1 MQSSFYRI
9 LSVAITLLLVAALGA
24 LLILTLRSQ
33 PATVIVPLPT
43 PTATATTMPTATPTP
58 APALVAEIVVD
69 AAGYKFQPLAGF
81 AVSIQESVAKLTG
94 TAPDL
99 PVAPS
104 IVMDA
109 GPNAAF
115 GMRAGQTLEDVLAQ
129 YADVLV
135 RQGDVAV
142 GPATA
147 QRVAGQEAIGAP
159 LTGEEAGQPIAG
171 RIVVAQPDENHLFV
185 TVATAPVER
194 WEAATSAELD
204 AVLASVQFFAPDATP
219 TALAEVAP
227 PATATITATAPAA
240 TATSLP
246 TVRATATITGV
257 TILSPTATAPAITT
271 TLPVT
276 PLITLPTPL
285 PAISPVAP
293 QPEAAALEWQAV
305 SDSNFMNDLVISGNT
320 VWIASDGGA
329 LAWTRGST
337 TPVKFTSVDG
347 LAGTRLTAVAD
358 CALPEFGVVFGS
370 DSGLQVVDPRAGG
383 WQLRDSANSELSY
396 DDVSAL
402 ACDAEAGYLVVGYAR
417 HGIDIYD
424 AAEDE
429 WRHLDRSSGLA
440 SNNVTALA
448 VVGDL
453 DEIWVVSNDGVTVA
467 AGPDSTFYDATNSQL
482 ESNRI
487 GSIAVDADG
496 AVWLGG
502 DGALYRVEGET
513 WTVFSAE
520 EVGDAGF
527 PLRLIAGLTPADNGT
542 LWLGDIDGAVCRFDP
557 AESRC
562 VAAFTG
568 AQGMAAGP
576 LTRLALDAAGRVYY
590 TTAGDGY
597 SVLDGDAWRRF
608 ARAGEAVRGNAI
620 GAATVDGDGALWLA
634 TDAGIQRV
642 EGADRPPTLAPA
654 GDIDPAAVRVLLAD
668 STGLIWAG
676 GDGAASFDGETWTV
690 YTTTAGLAGE
700 TVQAI
705 AEDSRGRIWLG
716 TDRGISIWNGAT
728 FFNLTEETG
737 LPSAD
742 IRSLLAEGDAMWI
755 GSDGGGLYRFER
767 NQLQVLT
774 SDNVDLPSD
783 TVTALAPADDGSLLV
798 GTDSGLAEL
807 RDGSSAPIPAAG
819 EGAISHILA
828 LPGSLW
834 VATADDGLYFD
845 AGDGWQH
852 ATAATVL
859 PADQVTALVA
869 ADESIWVGGRTGGLV
884 LTDIPQGE

>member
-9 LSVAITLLLVAALGA
+9 LSVAITLLLMAALAA
-24 LLILTLRSQ
+24 LMVLTLRSQ
-33 PATVIVPLPT
+33 PAIVIVPVPT
-43 PTATATTMPTATPTP
+43 PTATATSVPTAPPTP
-58 APALVAEIVVD
+58 APTLVAEILVD

-81 AVSIQESVAKLTG
+81 AVSIQESAAKLTG
-94 TAPDL
+94 TALDL
-99 PVAPS
+99 PIVPS
-104 IVMDA
+104 IVMNA

-115 GMRAGQTLEDVLAQ
+115 GMRAGQTLEDVLAE
-129 YADVLV
+129 YADVLA
-135 RQGDVAV
+135 RQGEVEV
-142 GPATA
+142 GPAETA
-147 QRVAGQEAIGAP
+147 RVAGQEAIGAP
-159 LTGEEAGQPIAG
+159 LTGEETGQPIAG
-171 RIVVAQPDENHLFV
+171 RIVVAQPDENRLFV
-185 TVATAPVER
+185 TVATAPVEL
-194 WEAATSAELD
+194 WDAATSAELD
-204 AVLASVQFFAPDATP
+204 TLLSSVRFFAAETTAANDAPTATPAVTMTVPATDATP
-219 TALAEVAP
+219 P
-227 PATATITATAPAA
+227 
-240 TATSLP
+240 P
-246 TVRATATITGV
+246 TVRATAPITDV
-257 TILSPTATAPAITT
+257 TILSPTATAATITT
-271 TLPVT
+271 TLTVT
-276 PLITLPTPL
+276 PLITLPAPPPPVT
-285 PAISPVAP
+285 PVAA

-305 SDSNFMNDLVISGNT
+305 SDSNFMNDLVVSDNT

-337 TPVKFTSVDG
+337 SPVKFTSVDG

-402 ACDAEAGYLVVGYAR
+402 ACDAEAGYLVVGYTR

-513 WTVFSAE
+513 WRVFNAE
-520 EVGDAGF
+520 QVGDAGF
-527 PLRLIAGLTPADNGT
+527 PLRLITGLAPADDGT
-542 LWLGDIDGAVCRFDP
+542 LWMGDIDGAVCRFDP

-562 VAAFTG
+562 VTAFNG

-576 LTRLALDAAGRVYY
+576 LTHLALDAAGRVYY

-608 ARAGEAVRGNAI
+608 ARAGDAVRGNAI

-642 EGADRPPTLAPA
+642 EGSDRLPTLAPA
-654 GDIDPAAVRVLLAD
+654 GDIDPAAVRVLFAD

-676 GDGAASFDGETWTV
+676 GDGAASFDGEVWTV

-716 TDRGISIWNGAT
+716 TDGGISIWNGAT
-728 FFNLTEETG
+728 FFNLTEDTG

-774 SDNVDLPSD
+774 SDNVNLPSD
-783 TVTALAPADDGSLLV
+783 TVTALAPAGDGSLLV

-807 RDGSSAPIPAAG
+807 RDGNAAPVPAAG

-834 VATADDGLYFD
+834 VATAGDGLYFD
-845 AGDGWQH
+845 TGDGWQH
-852 ATAATVL
+852 ATAMTVL
-859 PADQVTALVA
+859 PADEVTALIA
-869 ADESIWVGGRTGGLV
+869 TDEDIWVGGRTGGLI
-884 LTDIPQGE
+884 LTDIP

>member
-1 MQSSFYRI
+1 VQSSFYRI
-9 LSVAITLLLVAALGA
+9 LSVAITLLLVAALAA
-24 LLILTLRSQ
+24 LLVLTLRSQ
-33 PATVIVPLPT
+33 PATVMVPVPT
-43 PTATATTMPTATPTP
+43 PTATTTTVPTATPTP
-58 APALVAEIVVD
+58 APTLVAEIVVD

-81 AVSIQESVAKLTG
+81 AVSIQESAAKLTG

-104 IVMDA
+104 IVMNA
-109 GPNAAF
+109 GPNADF
-115 GMRAGQTLEDVLAQ
+115 GMRAGQTLEDVLAE
-129 YADVLV
+129 YADVLA
-135 RQGDVAV
+135 RQGEVEV
-142 GPATA
+142 GPAEVE
-147 QRVAGQEAIGAP
+147 RVAGQEAVAAP
-159 LTGEEAGQPIAG
+159 LTGEEAGQSIAG
-171 RIVVAQPDENHLFV
+171 RIVVAQPDENRLFV
-185 TVATAPVER
+185 TVATAPVEH
-194 WEAATSAELD
+194 WDATTSAELD
-204 AVLASVQFFAPDATP
+204 TLLSSVQFFAAETTVANDTPTATPAVTITIPATDATP
-219 TALAEVAP
+219 
-227 PATATITATAPAA
+227 
-240 TATSLP
+240 LP

-257 TILSPTATAPAITT
+257 TILSPTATTASITT
-271 TLPVT
+271 TLTVT

-285 PAISPVAP
+285 PAITPIAP
-293 QPEAAALEWQAV
+293 QPEAAAFEWQAV
-305 SDSNFMNDLVISGNT
+305 SDSNFMNDLVVSGNT

-337 TPVKFTSVDG
+337 TPVKFTSLDG

-383 WQLRDSANSELSY
+383 WRVRDSANSELSY

-424 AAEDE
+424 AGEDQ

-513 WTVFSAE
+513 WRVFSAE
-520 EVGDAGF
+520 EVGDEGF
-527 PLRLIAGLTPADNGT
+527 PLRLIAGLAPAEDGT

-562 VAAFTG
+562 VAAFNG

-576 LTRLALDAAGRVYY
+576 LTKLALDTTGRVYY

-597 SVLDGDAWRRF
+597 SVLDGDTWRRF

-620 GAATVDGDGALWLA
+620 GAATVDADGALWLA

-642 EGADRPPTLAPA
+642 EGTDRPPTLAPA

-716 TDRGISIWNGAT
+716 TDAGISIWNGAT
-728 FFNLTEETG
+728 FFNLTADTG

-774 SDNVDLPSD
+774 SDNVNLPSD
-783 TVTALAPADDGSLLV
+783 TVTALAPSGDGSLLV

-807 RDGSSAPIPAAG
+807 RDGNAAPIPAAG

-845 AGDGWQH
+845 AGGGWQH

-859 PADQVTALVA
+859 PADQVTALA
-869 ADESIWVGGRTGGLV
+869 ATDESIWVGGRTGGLIV
-884 LTDIPQGE
+884 TDVSQGE